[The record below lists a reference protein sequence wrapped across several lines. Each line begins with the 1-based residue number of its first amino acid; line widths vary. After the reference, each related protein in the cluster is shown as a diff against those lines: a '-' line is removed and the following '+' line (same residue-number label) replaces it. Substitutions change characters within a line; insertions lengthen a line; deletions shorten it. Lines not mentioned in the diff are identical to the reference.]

1 MVHLSFNERLTA
13 REDIAVEDDEGLPD
27 DAAWHLTARASS
39 TASQRDELPHATTKG
54 GFLADLCVV
63 AAAFRVVVDSHG
75 AQRRGWV
82 SRHYTTVKSRADVT
96 SASKADEAADAEES
110 VFESQPIQSIAAV
123 SRKARRTQHPR
134 PKRRTRVLMVRQLSK
149 AHLRGRQQ
157 QRRLQTMC

>member
-1 MVHLSFNERLTA
+1 MVHLSFNELTA

-39 TASQRDELPHATTKG
+39 TAIQRDEFLHATTKG

-63 AAAFRVVVDSHG
+63 AAAVRVVVDSHG

-82 SRHYTTVKSRADVT
+82 SRQYTTVKSRADVT
-96 SASKADEAADAEES
+96 NASEADEAADAEES

-134 PKRRTRVLMVRQLSK
+134 PKGHNGGHVGWMLG
-149 AHLRGRQQ
+149 RGGQAA
-157 QRRLQTMC
+157 

>member
-39 TASQRDELPHATTKG
+39 TASQRDELFHATTKG

-75 AQRRGWV
+75 AQRRGWGF
-82 SRHYTTVKSRADVT
+82 RDIIP
-96 SASKADEAADAEES
+96 
-110 VFESQPIQSIAAV
+110 Q
-123 SRKARRTQHPR
+123 
-134 PKRRTRVLMVRQLSK
+134 
-149 AHLRGRQQ
+149 
-157 QRRLQTMC
+157 

>member
-39 TASQRDELPHATTKG
+39 TASQRGELPHATTKG

-63 AAAFRVVVDSHG
+63 AAAFRVVVDSRG

-82 SRHYTTVKSRADVT
+82 SRHYTSVKSRADVT
-96 SASKADEAADAEES
+96 SASGA
-110 VFESQPIQSIAAV
+110 PIQSTAAV

>member
-63 AAAFRVVVDSHG
+63 AAAFRVVVVDSRG

-82 SRHYTTVKSRADVT
+82 SRHYTSVKSRADVT
-96 SASKADEAADAEES
+96 SASGADEAADAEES

-157 QRRLQTMC
+157 Q